1 MIPEEN
7 VRMWIVHKNMQ
18 IVPNPEASILPELKR
33 LSQNV
38 PKNKFLPVKNFLK

>member
-7 VRMWIVHKNMQ
+7 VRMCTIHKSMQ
-18 IVPNPEASILPELKR
+18 IVPNPKATVLSELKR

-38 PKNKFLPVKNFLK
+38 PKNKFLPVKKFLK